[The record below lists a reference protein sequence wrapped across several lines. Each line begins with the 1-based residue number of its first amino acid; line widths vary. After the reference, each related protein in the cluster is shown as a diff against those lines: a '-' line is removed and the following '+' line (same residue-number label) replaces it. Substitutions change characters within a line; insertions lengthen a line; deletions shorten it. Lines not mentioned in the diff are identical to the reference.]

1 MGKKIGIDLGT
12 TYSCVSYVDENGIVK
27 IIDNSEGEQT
37 TPSVVYFAENGEITV
52 GSTARQEGGL
62 APERLVERVK
72 NYMGDPAFA
81 ITQDETDYSASAVS
95 AVILKKLVRDAQTY

>member
-37 TPSVVYFAENGEITV
+37 TPSVVYFADNGEITV

-62 APERLVERVK
+62 TPERLVERVK
-72 NYMGDPAFA
+72 NYGLYPNRC
-81 ITQDETDYSASAVS
+81 TQLSGGT
-95 AVILKKLVRDAQTY
+95 